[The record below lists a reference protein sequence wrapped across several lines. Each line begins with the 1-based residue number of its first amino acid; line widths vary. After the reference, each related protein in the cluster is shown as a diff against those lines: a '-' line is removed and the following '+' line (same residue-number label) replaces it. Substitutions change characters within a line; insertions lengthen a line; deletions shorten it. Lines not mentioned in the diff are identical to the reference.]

1 MIPFATI
8 RLLAVLPARDIR
20 FAGPLMALLFLS
32 SPDAPGGVSSA
43 VDATDGWDLCPT
55 KGLEVDVPRV
65 DFLAA
70 LVVVG
75 RAGGLFRVLPGALR
89 AVAVDVGF
97 MKLAVLVGPALVA
110 APMGRLGGTL
120 VFDETGVGCSS
131 WPSTSVG
138 SEAEGT
144 GSETV
149 GISSADAMLK
159 FRREASKEWREG
171 FQ

>member
-1 MIPFATI
+1 MIPFAAL

-20 FAGPLMALLFLS
+20 FAGTWMPFFFLS
-32 SPDAPGGVSSA
+32 SPDAPGGASSA
-43 VDATDGWDLCPT
+43 VDATNWWDLCPT
-55 KGLEVDVPRV
+55 KGLAVDVPRG
-65 DFLAA
+65 DFFAA
-70 LVVVG
+70 LVLVG

-120 VFDETGVGCSS
+120 VFEEIGVGCSS
-131 WPSTSVG
+131 WLSTSVG

-144 GSETV
+144 GSETA

-159 FRREASKEWREG
+159 FR
-171 FQ
+171 

>member
-1 MIPFATI
+1 MTPFAAL

-20 FAGPLMALLFLS
+20 LAGPLMPVFFLS
-32 SPDAPGGVSSA
+32 SLDAPGGASSA
-43 VDATDGWDLCPT
+43 VDATDRWGLCPA

-65 DFLAA
+65 DFFAA
-70 LVVVG
+70 LVLVG

-120 VFDETGVGCSS
+120 VFEEAGIGCSP
-131 WPSTSVG
+131 WLRTSVG
-138 SEAEGT
+138 SAAEGI
-144 GSETV
+144 GSATA

-159 FRREASKEWREG
+159 FRREASIKW
-171 FQ
+171 